1 MRFRALLIAFF
12 ALCLGLIT
20 ACSEGPANAVNPQDL
35 TYDEILNTGLA
46 NKCPQISEFTRGS
59 IPIEPGQTYSVDD
72 LCLEPQEYFV
82 KEEPVNKRQEAEY
95 VPGKLL
101 TRYTTS
107 LEQISGTIT
116 VDEEGV
122 VTFVE
127 EGGIDFQPVTVQ
139 LPGGEQVPFFF
150 TIKNLV
156 GKTEPGFTSI
166 NSSIDFEGDF
176 RVPSYRGATFLD
188 PKGRGLA
195 TGYDNAVALPATADK
210 EDYANVKQ
218 TPIGQGS
225 ISLQVTK
232 VDKETGEIGGVFE
245 SEQPSD
251 TDLGAKEPVE
261 VKIRGTFYARV
272 TPELK
277 GRQEFFIISINRRG
291 NAPLFLIHH

>member
-20 ACSEGPANAVNPQDL
+20 ACSDGAANAVNPQDL

-59 IPIEPGQTYSVDD
+59 IPIEPGQTYFVDD

-122 VTFVE
+122 VTFIE
-127 EGGIDFQPVTVQ
+127 EAGIDFQPVTVQ

-272 TPELK
+272 TPE
-277 GRQEFFIISINRRG
+277 
-291 NAPLFLIHH
+291 

>member
-1 MRFRALLIAFF
+1 MRFRALLIAFL
-12 ALCLGLIT
+12 ALCLGFIT

-59 IPIEPGQTYSVDD
+59 IPIEPGQTYFVDD

-107 LEQISGTIT
+107 LEQISGKIS
-116 VDEEGV
+116 VDEDGV
-122 VTFVE
+122 VTFQE
-127 EGGIDFQPVTVQ
+127 QGGIDFQPVTVQ

-156 GKTEPGFTSI
+156 GTTEPGFSSI

-218 TPIGQGS
+218 TPIGKGS

-232 VDKETGEIGGVFE
+232 VDQETGEIAGVFE

-261 VKIRGTFYARV
+261 VKIRGIFYARV
-272 TPELK
+272 TPE
-277 GRQEFFIISINRRG
+277 G
-291 NAPLFLIHH
+291 

>member
-1 MRFRALLIAFF
+1 MRFRALLIAFL
-12 ALCLGLIT
+12 ALCLGFIT

-59 IPIEPGQTYSVDD
+59 IPIEPGQTYFVDD

-107 LEQISGTIT
+107 LEQISGKIS
-116 VDEEGV
+116 VDEDGV
-122 VTFVE
+122 VTFEE

-156 GKTEPGFTSI
+156 GTTEPGFSSI

-218 TPIGQGS
+218 TPIGKGS

-232 VDKETGEIGGVFE
+232 VDQETGEIAGVFE

-261 VKIRGTFYARV
+261 VKIRGIFYARV
-272 TPELK
+272 TPE
-277 GRQEFFIISINRRG
+277 G
-291 NAPLFLIHH
+291 

>member
-59 IPIEPGQTYSVDD
+59 IPIEPGQTYFVDD

-272 TPELK
+272 TPE
-277 GRQEFFIISINRRG
+277 
-291 NAPLFLIHH
+291 